1 MNVYN
6 HNHIEKILDDDY
18 QKAAH
23 WLDVLADAPLD
34 EVSAR
39 RFALWLQASQQRRHI
54 FERML
59 NTWSDPGLAQALQP
73 YLQAAHDFP
82 HKSRRLRNYSITGFL
97 HPRFFSV
104 AACCVMVFIAIYFSS
119 SWITSNFFTPA
130 TLAAVNFS
138 TDQAEQQDYTLADG
152 SHLNL
157 GGAAQL
163 GVQLLGDQ
171 RLIQLHKGEAYFRV
185 APDKQRPFA
194 VHINQASVVAVGTE
208 FNVHKFSQG
217 VDITVYEGAV
227 EVRTSADAKPE
238 LVRAGERVR
247 ITQGAL
253 AAIETIDLTQLVDW
267 RSGWIEI
274 RDEPLA
280 YLVDYLNRY
289 SELPIRI
296 HSSLKEIRVAGRF
309 RLRDTQ
315 MTLAM
320 LEQYYQLEMMSD
332 AGGILLR
339 PRPDAW

>member
-1 MNVYN
+1 MDVYN

-18 QKAAH
+18 QNAAH

-39 RFALWLQASQQRRHI
+39 RFALWLQGSQQRRKI

-59 NTWSDPGLAQALQP
+59 STWSDPALAQALQP
-73 YLQAAHDFP
+73 YLQAAHDLP
-82 HKSRRLRNYSITGFL
+82 NKSNRLRKFSFTAFF
-97 HPRFFSV
+97 HPRFFPA
-104 AACCVMVFIAIYFSS
+104 AACCVMIFSAIYFSS
-119 SWITSNFFTPA
+119 SWINNNFSTPE

-138 TDQAEQQDYTLADG
+138 TDQAEQQNYTLTDG
-152 SHLNL
+152 SHLDL
-157 GGAAQL
+157 GAAAQL
-163 GVQLLGDQ
+163 DVQLLDNQ
-171 RLIQLHKGEAYFRV
+171 RLIQLYQGEAYFRV

-194 VHINQASVVAVGTE
+194 VQINQASVVAVGTE
-208 FNVHKFSQG
+208 FNIHKFSQG

-238 LVRAGERVR
+238 LLRAGERVR

-274 RDEPLA
+274 HDEPLA

-289 SELPIRI
+289 SETPIRM
-296 HSSLKEIRVAGRF
+296 HSSLNEIRVAGRF

-315 MTLAM
+315 TTLAM
-320 LEQYYQLEMMSD
+320 LKEYYQLEMMSD
-332 AGGILLR
+332 ASGILLR
-339 PRPDAW
+339 PQSGTL